1 MCDVFNFL
9 KLWNMKFIF
18 ENFETRDTWG
28 PKWLPGYVRSTWMA
42 CLFSNSFT
50 LKKWTPIS
58 KMWCRNSYY
67 CMYNFGCKLLSYSI
81 LKFIFQSWNKLQ
93 FWNKKSDNS
102 FFFLMAYYE
111 QKIQR
116 NDIFFHFKIFWKTIQ
131 VIWMSSMSC
140 KFSLNYVL
148 ICDIH
153 KIQKMWRPKKMPIY
167 LFRASFLRFV
177 CNVKY
182 NVFFKNILKI
192 HRNHIHV
199 FLNKL

>member
-1 MCDVFNFL
+1 MCDVFNSL

-93 FWNKKSDNS
+93 FLNKISNNS
-102 FFFLMAYYE
+102 FFLSYGLLWAETSKEWYL
-111 QKIQR
+111 
-116 NDIFFHFKIFWKTIQ
+116 
-131 VIWMSSMSC
+131 
-140 KFSLNYVL
+140 FSL
-148 ICDIH
+148 
-153 KIQKMWRPKKMPIY
+153 Q
-167 LFRASFLRFV
+167 
-177 CNVKY
+177 
-182 NVFFKNILKI
+182 NILK
-192 HRNHIHV
+192 NYSSNMDV
-199 FLNKL
+199 